1 MKYQKNYRDRTEISN
16 CRSGRQN
23 ITPKKIMLETEQKYQ
38 IAEDKIPKLQKRI
51 RESCIWD

>member
-1 MKYQKNYRDRTEISN
+1 
-16 CRSGRQN
+16 
-23 ITPKKIMLETEQKYQ
+23 MLETEQKYQ